1 MRRSE
6 LIGLYW
12 KVIGWIVVL
21 GLVFSVYL
29 GLAAVLVASMS
40 GAPFAE
46 FFKSQEFL
54 KSIPL
59 LVLAGLGYLAFA
71 LAMNIVIRVYL
82 VHGDVEMLNTG
93 CDIGHDS
100 RELRLAVGTGAVG
113 EHPHRRLVFADAV
126 DAPGKMIFRAEGDL
140 QKAFD
145 DLAVGE
151 DLLLGALALRDCRN
165 FRDRRR
171 RHRGFA
177 ECDCGEGRRQ
187 GPDIQ

>member
-1 MRRSE
+1 MLDFE
-6 LIGLYW
+6 
-12 KVIGWIVVL
+12 
-21 GLVFSVYL
+21 
-29 GLAAVLVASMS
+29 
-40 GAPFAE
+40 P
-46 FFKSQEFL
+46 
-54 KSIPL
+54 
-59 LVLAGLGYLAFA
+59 LVLAEAAQALRVERGANLLGAFA
-71 LAMNIVIRVYL
+71 AVERRDGAIEIAVAHQLDQHIGVVIVSG
-82 VHGDVEMLNTG
+82 HGDVEMLNTG

-126 DAPGKMIFRAEGDL
+126 DAPGKMIFGAEGGL
-140 QKAFD
+140 QKALD

-171 RHRGFA
+171 RHQGFA

-187 GPDIQ
+187 GPEIQ